1 MAIRFTKYINITS
14 VVGAAVQV
22 PQRQWCARV
31 FTTNPL
37 VGPNAV
43 LQFNSDVDVGT
54 FFGTTSEE
62 YARAVA
68 YFKYL
73 SPLGTQPL
81 TIQFARWV
89 EANQPATVYGAA
101 GVAVLTA
108 LQAITAGLLS
118 LKFGATTVNITGL
131 NFSSDA
137 TLAAVATTLQ
147 TAIQAAASQAPNGE
161 LTSATVT
168 WNATAQA
175 FDFSASATVTASEL
189 FDVVAP
195 AGVVPSD
202 DAAAALGW
210 YESQGALNNDASLL
224 ETRVAG
230 YNRVY
235 ALNNNFGEFCYT
247 DVSALTLADATAVA
261 NANAALNVM
270 AIFRVYVS
278 PLSANSWTTWN
289 AALIGI
295 AGVGLEYEDISVIG
309 ARQYI
314 EMLPMAI
321 HAAINFNAVNGA
333 IGFMYKQSSGYTA
346 SINDQPGTVQSDA
359 LDAARVNYYGVT
371 QRAGANISFYQRG
384 VLCGGATAPVD
395 STVFANEQWF
405 KDMTGA
411 NLMNLQLSVGQIPA
425 NKRGQTMCDN
435 IVQGQK
441 ATAKTPAT
449 GIQLALLNGTISA
462 NSTIDLTQQA
472 YITQQTNDSTAWQ
485 QVQSSGYWF
494 GSSITSSTNNGV
506 TTYTYNYTLIY
517 RKDDVIKDIVGSHQL
532 M

>member
-1 MAIRFTKYINITS
+1 MAIRFTKYVNITS
-14 VVGAAVQV
+14 VVGAAIQV
-22 PQRQWCARV
+22 PTRQWCARV

-37 VGPNAV
+37 VGPNAI
-43 LQFNSDVDVGT
+43 LQFTSAKDVGT
-54 FFGTTSEE
+54 FFGTASEE

-68 YFKYL
+68 YFNYL
-73 SPLGTQPL
+73 SPLGTAPL
-81 TIQFARWV
+81 AIQFARWV
-89 EANQPATVYGAA
+89 EAAQPATVYGEA

-118 LKFGATTVNITGL
+118 LKFGNTTVNLTGL
-131 NFSSDA
+131 NFASDA
-137 TLAAVATTLQ
+137 TLTAVAATLQ
-147 TAIQAAASQAPNGE
+147 TALVAAAAQAPNGE
-161 LTSATVT
+161 LASCSVT

-175 FDFSASATVTASEL
+175 FDFNASPTVTATETFRVVSPSGVTTAT
-189 FDVVAP
+189 DV
-195 AGVVPSD
+195 
-202 DAAAALGW
+202 AAALGW
-210 YESQGALNNDASLL
+210 YQSQGALNNDASLL

-230 YNRVY
+230 YSRVTS
-235 ALNNNFGEFCYT
+235 LNNNFGEFCYD

-261 NANAALNVM
+261 LANAAQNVM
-270 AIFRVYVS
+270 AVFRVYVT
-278 PLSANSWTTWN
+278 PTDWATWS

-295 AGVGLEYEDISVIG
+295 AGVGLEYEDTGIVG
-309 ARQYI
+309 TPRQYI

-333 IGFMYKQSSGYTA
+333 VGFMYKQNSLYTA
-346 SINDQPGTVQSDA
+346 SINDAPGSVQSDA

-371 QRAGANISFYQRG
+371 QSAGNNISFYQRG

-395 STVFANEQWF
+395 STVFANEMWF

-441 ATAKTPAT
+441 ATANTPAS

-462 NSTIDLTQQA
+462 NSTLTLAQQT
-472 YITQQTNDSTAWQ
+472 YITQQTGDSTAWQ

-494 GSSITSSTNNGV
+494 GSTITSATNNGV
-506 TTYTYNYTLIY
+506 TTYTYSYTLIY
-517 RKDDVIKDIVGSHQL
+517 RKDDVIKTIVGSHQL